1 MLKKILII
9 LSALMLVSCADKPIE
24 EPQKEYIDPQTD
36 IFIFG
41 ELDETNK
48 AIIKKANGNKDY
60 KNNQFKMLN
69 KDVYSND
76 LIDIDGNKVNFKDFD
91 KFVLEVVST
100 TCEHCHKM
108 IEEHLD
114 EMLERGITLVQ
125 YFNNANDYDV
135 REFYN
140 DLNREIP
147 NNLIVIS
154 RDEQLYEYLH
164 DYLVLESY
172 PTLISYVDS
181 KVTFNKNGDISTD
194 ELNAYYEVSF
204 NNILANDEKINN
216 VIAKCRTREDV
227 KNSLS
232 KENLEK
238 INNLDNDSHTLDFTL
253 NIIGKKLDFDRI
265 SNDKS
270 SVYINEIDS
279 YDEYKESDL
288 VLLYTH
294 LGSDE
299 DISKI
304 NYINKLVNSN
314 DKVKYIVVL
323 VEGLESSSNIYKDIE
338 PKFVCP
344 VVSVLG
350 YIPNDFYTIGF
361 RNYPSAL
368 FVEKG
373 TFVGAYSNINSI
385 DNFNKAIDM
394 FIGDNSIALIDNN

>member
-172 PTLISYVDS
+172 PTLISYVDN

-204 NNILANDEKINN
+204 NNILANDENIINA
-216 VIAKCRTREDV
+216 IAICRTREDV
-227 KNSLS
+227 INSFS

-238 INNLDNDSHTLDFTL
+238 INSLDNDSHTLDFTL
-253 NIIGKKLDFDRI
+253 NIIGKKLEFDRI

-304 NYINKLVNSN
+304 NYINKLINSN

-368 FVEKG
+368 FVEKS